1 MIMEIF
7 ESFIKGL
14 YLLFS
19 ETSILIFIILSIVI
33 LIKERIII
41 DNFKFIIF
49 ILSVTFP
56 FILLFLVKYFS
67 TNFSLDGWLG
77 FLGSYLGII
86 GTFGALY
93 WKSNLEKNEKNN
105 QIDNYIFYII
115 KKNKENFN
123 KNFKNLHKYLYE
135 ISSIYTDNNNEIK
148 KYSFDLPNF
157 NKNFIE
163 NNFEYILTLSRG
175 NDFITL
181 YNTLS
186 KINSLTTNFIE
197 YLERERETLI
207 KYDRYNNENSFYKKY
222 KFALDNPYSDDVKEY
237 MKNNFHKSAESEI
250 DYYFFYF
257 YGFIMFKLEM
267 TFLITENYNDDKIL
281 ETILKEIENTPQ
293 MKDYN
298 DKKSGFLEPF
308 QDLTSEYVKT
318 LVEINE
324 ENKILKAL
332 TFDLL
337 FRKYQLNLLFLF
349 SSLVGKV
356 PQYFICSP
364 FFREVMKT
372 YQELKSCD
380 FWIKEFIEIFMEYY
394 KILNKFNE

>member
-1 MIMEIF
+1 MEIF
-7 ESFIKGL
+7 ENFIKEL
-14 YLLFS
+14 YPLFS
-19 ETSILIFIILSIVI
+19 ERSILIFFLLSIVI
-33 LIKERIII
+33 LLKERIIT

-237 MKNNFHKSAESEI
+237 MKNNSHKRAESEI

-298 DKKSGFLEPF
+298 DKKTAPP
-308 QDLTSEYVKT
+308 
-318 LVEINE
+318 
-324 ENKILKAL
+324 ILCPRLWVQFKE
-332 TFDLL
+332 LL
-337 FRKYQLNLLFLF
+337 FFLFINSYLFLTKF
-349 SSLVGKV
+349 
-356 PQYFICSP
+356 Q
-364 FFREVMKT
+364 T
-372 YQELKSCD
+372 YL
-380 FWIKEFIEIFMEYY
+380 
-394 KILNKFNE
+394 